1 MNSQNTLFGFVVTI
15 GLVLFAFDIV
25 TRMAGPAF
33 HTRYRRVLRGV
44 YNFLRRHIS
53 RFVRWSW
60 RGYKQFII
68 GTAFGAIATLYFTGH
83 FG

>member
-1 MNSQNTLFGFVVTI
+1 MSPQNTLFGFVVTI
-15 GLVLFAFDIV
+15 GLVLLGFDIV
-25 TRMAGPAF
+25 TRTAGPAF
-33 HTRYRRVLRGV
+33 HSRYRRVLRAV
-44 YNFLRRHIS
+44 YNFFRRQIS

-68 GTAFGAIATLYFTGH
+68 GTAFGVIATLYFTGH